1 MSTSSRRRQR
11 GATLLIGMIMLV
23 VLTLLVLFAIRSGNT
38 NLRIAGNMQTQ
49 AEVGAAAQQAIE
61 QVIEQIKLPTTDIS
75 QIKAQTV
82 TVPVGNTTYN
92 VAVKAMGNKCL
103 MEIPVLNS
111 ALNPSN
117 ANDVPCFESPDEDKV
132 ILSDNTVEQAVGL
145 QDAAMGDRGRR
156 DRHRHR
162 CQCQPGSGH
171 HGAGAGH
178 NDLSVRTKRFQ
189 S

>member
-132 ILSDNTVEQAVGL
+132 ILSDNTLSSKPSACKTQQWEIEAGVTDTAT
-145 QDAAMGDRGRR
+145 
-156 DRHRHR
+156 
-162 CQCQPGSGH
+162 
-171 HGAGAGH
+171 GANVSQVQGIT
-178 NDLSVRTKRFQ
+178 VRVPATTTCL
-189 S
+189 